1 MTGRRGLQ
9 GTPVGP
15 TGGSFYSYSSRMT
28 LDTASL
34 AGSTA
39 SLTVTTGNYSTN
51 YSMTTSATTINL
63 TLPASATTGAF
74 FAFRNNTGSTK
85 TLTLVGGATAQYKG
99 DAVAT
104 SIQVASTNSVIFV
117 ANTTSL
123 TYIVV

>member
-1 MTGRRGLQ
+1 
-9 GTPVGP
+9 
-15 TGGSFYSYSSRMT
+15 MT